1 MQRKLIKV
9 GTSAAIIAP
18 KELLEREGLKI
29 GDEAYFEVSKKS
41 PLPKAMVD
49 PEVLQWKETVEFMLA
64 VAIKKKSVKEI
75 AQWLKRRSRKGT
87 GCQV

>member
-9 GTSAAIIAP
+9 GTSAAIIVP

-41 PLPKAMVD
+41 PLPKTAVD
-49 PEVLQWKETVEFMLA
+49 PEVLQWTDEF
-64 VAIKKKSVKEI
+64 IKKYKPLLKKLASV
-75 AQWLKRRSRKGT
+75 
-87 GCQV
+87 